1 MSRYYDDEL
10 YHHGIKG
17 QSWGAQ
23 NGPPYPLNAAGKAR
37 FRDRLKQRTRELK
50 DGAASIGKKVASVGS
65 NYKEA
70 KATKKALKIEE
81 KAAKKQ
87 EQHQRNLENLAK
99 SPTYLYKHRDS
110 FTTEELNQALNRI
123 NTEQRL
129 HQASMQELKRGK
141 DIVDTIIGYGK
152 TINDAYKTANDLSA
166 NWKSFKNGEFGKKK
180 SDDGND
186 NKKSDN
192 KNSSD
197 NNNPSSTNSN
207 TDSNSNTNSNT
218 GSKSESVWDK
228 YMREHPSWN
237 PSDQEMKDSAKAWYN
252 NNKDYL
258 KKAEKFKKQGERIA
272 NKTRK
277 KYGL

>member
-17 QSWGAQ
+17 QHWGAQ

-37 FRDRLKQRTRELK
+37 FRDRLKQRTKELK
-50 DGAASIGKKVASVGS
+50 DGAASIGKKVASAGS

-110 FTTEELNQALNRI
+110 FTTEELKSALERI
-123 NTEQRL
+123 NVEQQL
-129 HQASMQELKRGK
+129 HNASMQELKRGK

-152 TINDAYKTANDLSA
+152 TVNDAYNTFNNMYNNVKKLKGTKNETSSESDSND
-166 NWKSFKNGEFGKKK
+166 KEER
-180 SDDGND
+180 D
-186 NKKSDN
+186 
-192 KNSSD
+192 D
-197 NNNPSSTNSN
+197 NNVGTN
-207 TDSNSNTNSNT
+207 TDSNSNSNT

-228 YMREHPSWN
+228 YMKEHPSLN
-237 PSDQEMKDSAKAWYN
+237 PSNQEMTDSLNAWYS

-258 KKAEKFKKQGERIA
+258 KKAEKLRKQGERIA

>member
-1 MSRYYDDEL
+1 MGRYYDDEL

-17 QSWGAQ
+17 QSWGAK

-37 FRDRLKQRTRELK
+37 FRDRLKQRTKELK
-50 DGAASIGKKVASVGS
+50 DGVASVGKKVSSAGS

-129 HQASMQELKRGK
+129 HQASMQELRRGK
-141 DIVDTIIGYGK
+141 DIVDTILGYGK

-166 NWKSFKNGEFGKKK
+166 NWKAFKNGEFGKKN
-180 SDDGND
+180 SDSKNDNSGND
-186 NKKSDN
+186 KKKDESSTSTTTTTETSSSSKKEPDGDYNGWHGSDKDM
-192 KNSSD
+192 KNSL
-197 NNNPSSTNSN
+197 NS
-207 TDSNSNTNSNT
+207 
-218 GSKSESVWDK
+218 
-228 YMREHPSWN
+228 
-237 PSDQEMKDSAKAWYN
+237 WYT

-258 KKAEKFKKQGERIA
+258 SKADKLRKQSERNA
-272 NKTRK
+272 KKTRK
-277 KYGL
+277 KYDL

>member
-17 QSWGAQ
+17 QHWGAQ

-37 FRDRLKQRTRELK
+37 FRDRLKQRTKELK

-87 EQHQRNLENLAK
+87 EQHQRNLDNLAK

-166 NWKSFKNGEFGKKK
+166 NWKSFKNGEFGKKN
-180 SDDGND
+180 SDSKNDNSSNND
-186 NKKSDN
+186 NKSSATSEKSTPTEST
-192 KNSSD
+192 SS
-197 NNNPSSTNSN
+197 SSKKEPDGDYNGWHGSDKDM
-207 TDSNSNTNSNT
+207 TDSLN
-218 GSKSESVWDK
+218 
-228 YMREHPSWN
+228 
-237 PSDQEMKDSAKAWYN
+237 AWYS

-258 KKAEKFKKQGERIA
+258 KKAEKLRKQGEQIA
-272 NKTRK
+272 KKTRK

>member
-17 QSWGAQ
+17 QHWGAQ

-37 FRDRLKQRTRELK
+37 FRDRLKKRTRELK
-50 DGAASIGKKVASVGS
+50 DGVASVGKKVASAGS

-70 KATKKALKIEE
+70 KATRKALRIEE

-87 EQHQRNLENLAK
+87 EQHQRNLDNLAK
-99 SPTYLYKHRDS
+99 SPTYLYKNRDL

-166 NWKSFKNGEFGKKK
+166 NWKAFKNGDFGKKN
-180 SDDGND
+180 SDSKND
-186 NKKSDN
+186 NSDNDKKSPTTD
-192 KNSSD
+192 K
-197 NNNPSSTNSN
+197 SSTIESTSSSSKKEPDGDYNGWHGTDNEMINS
-207 TDSNSNTNSNT
+207 
-218 GSKSESVWDK
+218 V
-228 YMREHPSWN
+228 
-237 PSDQEMKDSAKAWYN
+237 KAWAS
-252 NNKDYL
+252 NNKHYQTAAD
-258 KKAEKFKKQGERIA
+258 KIRKQNEKLAK
-272 NKTRK
+272 KTRK